1 MSFGRD
7 TPLGTAQSS
16 WSKVLIS
23 GKRASRSSRARSALM
38 PIGDL
43 GFEQFAQQVFVS
55 PAAVAGAP
63 A

>member
-1 MSFGRD
+1 
-7 TPLGTAQSS
+7 
-16 WSKVLIS
+16 
-23 GKRASRSSRARSALM
+23 M

-43 GFEQFAQQVFVS
+43 GFEQFAQQILVG